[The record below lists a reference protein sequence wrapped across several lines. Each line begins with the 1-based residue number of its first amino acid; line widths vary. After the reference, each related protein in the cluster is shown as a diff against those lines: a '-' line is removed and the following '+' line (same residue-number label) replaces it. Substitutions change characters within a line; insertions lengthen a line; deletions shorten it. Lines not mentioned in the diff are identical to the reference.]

1 MSHEELPR
9 PSTFRSWRPR
19 IAVLAT
25 MIVVAALARMIPH
38 PLNFTPIGAMA
49 IFGGACFADRRV
61 ALLVPLAALFLGD
74 LTTGL
79 HVLIPVVYGSFA
91 INVLIARL
99 LRSRRTVSAT
109 AAVTLVGAVQF
120 FAVTNFA
127 CWIVFYPHTADGLLA
142 CYVAAIPYFQNT
154 LLGDAA
160 FVGLLFGGLAL
171 AERAFPVLREP
182 APVTVAG

>member
-1 MSHEELPR
+1 MSRENPPQ
-9 PSTFRSWRPR
+9 PSTLRSWRPR
-19 IAVLAT
+19 VAVLTA
-25 MIVVAALARMIPH
+25 MIVVAALARLVPH

-91 INVLIARL
+91 LNVLIARW
-99 LRSRRTVSAT
+99 LRTHRTAAAT
-109 AAVTLVGAVQF
+109 AAVTLTGAVQF
-120 FAVTNFA
+120 FVVTNFA
-127 CWIVFYPHTADGLLA
+127 AWVVFYPHTADGLLA

-154 LLGDAA
+154 LLGDAV
-160 FVGLLFGGLAL
+160 FVTLFFGGLAV
-171 AERAFPVLREP
+171 AERTFPTVREP
-182 APVTVAG
+182 LPAAN